1 MKGGETVGK
10 PSPTQDNDVF
20 ATVPEAVDIIRQG
33 GMVIVVDDEDRE
45 NEGDVIAAAEK
56 VTPEMINFM
65 AVHARGLI
73 CLSLDEERFRFLRLE
88 IPVEK
93 GDPEDTNFG
102 LTIDAARE
110 ITTGSSA
117 HDRATT
123 IRLAVAPNARPED
136 LRRPGHVFTLK
147 ALPGGVL
154 RRAGHTEAS
163 VDLARMAGLTPA
175 GVLCEV
181 LKDDGSMARLPDLIT
196 FARKHGLKIL
206 TIRDLIAYRRKK
218 EKLIRRVAEAHLPTR
233 YGTFQVVAYQDV
245 ITHEVHL
252 ALAKGDLSTGEPVL
266 VRVHSQCVTG
276 DILGSLRC
284 DCGDQLHLAMEL
296 IEKEGRGVLV
306 YMRQEGRGIGLINK
320 IKAYALQD
328 QGLDTV
334 EANLALGFPPDLRDY
349 GIGAQILVDLGIR
362 KIRLLTNNPK
372 KLVGLEAYGLEI
384 VERVPLVSP
393 PRRENLKYL
402 LTKRDKMGHMLGD
415 LESLIQQKEDDHP

>member
-1 MKGGETVGK
+1 MKGGETVDK
-10 PSPTQDNDVF
+10 STPVQDSEVF
-20 ATVPEAVDIIRQG
+20 ATVPEAVEIIRQG

-73 CLSLDEERFRFLRLE
+73 CLSLDEERFRYLRLE

-123 IRLAVAPNARPED
+123 IRIAVDPHARPED

-163 VDLARMAGLTPA
+163 VDLARMAGLRPA

-181 LKDDGSMARLPDLIT
+181 LKDDGSMARLPDLID

-218 EKLIRRVAEAHLPTR
+218 EKLIRRVAEANLPTR
-233 YGTFQVVAYQDV
+233 YGTFRVVAYQDV

-252 ALAKGDLSTGEPVL
+252 ALVKGDVSTDKPVL

-320 IKAYALQD
+320 IKAYSLQD

-349 GIGAQILVDLGIR
+349 GIGAQILVDLGVR
-362 KIRLLTNNPK
+362 QIRLLTNNPK

-402 LTKRDKMGHMLGD
+402 ITKRDKMGHMLGD
-415 LESLIQQKEDDHP
+415 LESLIQKEDDHP